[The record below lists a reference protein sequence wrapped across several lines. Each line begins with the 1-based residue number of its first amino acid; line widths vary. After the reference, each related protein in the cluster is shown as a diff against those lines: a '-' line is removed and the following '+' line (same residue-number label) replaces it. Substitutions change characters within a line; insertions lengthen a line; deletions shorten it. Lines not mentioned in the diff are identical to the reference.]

1 MGWDDV
7 MHELFLFFFF
17 FIVVNRLCMHK
28 SNIMIASFQEQS
40 SSINRSLGLGVT
52 QGK

>member
-1 MGWDDV
+1 MGWDNV

-17 FIVVNRLCMHK
+17 IVANILCMHK
-28 SNIMIASFQEQS
+28 SNIMITSFQAQS